1 MSGLQGGRVEHI
13 RQIFNFGWPYVR
25 RYWGRLAL
33 GILLGVAFGLFN
45 ATFVWGTKTLF
56 ERLEPEKTES
66 VANLPQAEAVPGAW
80 KAKLNAINDRAVAVA
95 DDWLPKVGQPL
106 QTQQIIG
113 GLMFLPL
120 LVLLRSG
127 IGYASV
133 YFLGW
138 VSEYAVRDIKLDAH
152 KKLQG
157 LSMDYFH
164 ARKLGDHTTLINRG
178 AGALHKCLTYGV
190 ADAIKEPFTI
200 LSLVVAM
207 FLLDWQ
213 LALFGILFAPLSA
226 IPIILVG
233 RKLRRVAKVVYTK
246 GTEQDSLMVEVYT
259 NMRTIK
265 AYGLER
271 LQQSRFAE
279 IYQRLAGAGMKAL
292 QAKHLQNPVIELLSM
307 IGAGVIILFVFHTGK
322 TAPQLVGFLTG
333 MIMLYQPIKK
343 LGGINQ
349 YYQEASVGVGMLRSA
364 FDAKATVEEAAEPN
378 ELARL
383 RGSLKFEAV
392 DFSYGEEPVLRGL
405 DVELPKGTKL
415 GVVGESGAGKSTL
428 VSLLLRFYD
437 PTTGR
442 ITIDGADI
450 RKASFESLRGQMAL
464 VSQEVVIFNQSVAD
478 NIACGKLDASRDE
491 IIAAAKAAN
500 AHEFIEGLPDGYDTN
515 LGEQGTRL
523 SGGQRQRIAIARAFV
538 REAPI
543 LILDEATASL
553 DSKAEAEVQGAIDRL
568 EEGRTVVCVAHRLS
582 TLRRMDR
589 IIVLEA
595 GRLVES
601 GSFEEL
607 MKRNGI
613 FAAMAHKQGINSA

>member
-1 MSGLQGGRVEHI
+1 VSGLQGGRVENI
-13 RQIFNFGWPYVR
+13 RQIFDFGWPYVR

-56 ERLEPEKTES
+56 ERLEPVETT
-66 VANLPQAEAVPGAW
+66 VDIPQAAAVPSAW
-80 KAKLNAINDRAVAVA
+80 KAKLSALNDRALALA
-95 DDWLPKVGQPL
+95 DAWLPRAERQL
-106 QTQQIIG
+106 DTRQIIG
-113 GLMFLPL
+113 GLMFLPI
-120 LVLLRSG
+120 LVFFRSG

-133 YFLGW
+133 YCLGW

-164 ARKLGDHTTLINRG
+164 AKQLGDHTMLLNRG
-178 AGALHKCLTYGV
+178 AGSLHKCLTYGV

-200 LSLVVAM
+200 LALVIAM
-207 FLLDWQ
+207 FLLDWE
-213 LALFGILFAPLSA
+213 LALFGVMFAPLSA

-233 RKLRRVAKVVYTK
+233 RKLRRVEKVYYAK

-271 LQQSRFAE
+271 LQQGRFAK
-279 IYQRLAGAGMKAL
+279 IYQKLARVGMKAL

-307 IGAGVIILFVFHTGK
+307 FGAGVIILFVFHTGK
-322 TAPQLVGFLTG
+322 SAPQLVGFLTG

-343 LGGINQ
+343 LGGLNQ
-349 YYQEASVGVGMLRSA
+349 YYQEASVGVGMLRVA
-364 FDAKATVEEAAEPN
+364 FDTQPSVAEVTEAKALP
-378 ELARL
+378 RL
-383 RGSLKFEAV
+383 REGLKFEAV
-392 DFSYGEEPVLRGL
+392 DFSYGDEPVLRGL
-405 DVELPKGTKL
+405 DVDLPKGTKL

-437 PTTGR
+437 PTAGR
-442 ITIDGADI
+442 ITLDGADI
-450 RKASFESLRGQMAL
+450 REVSFESLRGQMAL
-464 VSQEVVIFNQSVAD
+464 VSQEIVIFNQSVAD
-478 NIACGKLDASRDE
+478 NIACGKLDATRAD
-491 IIAAAKAAN
+491 IIAAARAAN
-500 AHEFIEGLPDGYDTN
+500 AHEFIEGLPEGYDTH

-538 REAPI
+538 RLAPI

-553 DSKAEAEVQGAIDRL
+553 DSKAESEVQDAINRL

-582 TLRRMDR
+582 TLRGMDR
-589 IIVLEA
+589 IIVLES
-595 GRLVES
+595 GSVVES
-601 GSFEEL
+601 GSFAEL
-607 MKRNGI
+607 MERDGA
-613 FAAMAHKQGINSA
+613 FAAMARKQGITASAA

>member
-1 MSGLQGGRVEHI
+1 
-13 RQIFNFGWPYVR
+13 
-25 RYWGRLAL
+25 
-33 GILLGVAFGLFN
+33 
-45 ATFVWGTKTLF
+45 
-56 ERLEPEKTES
+56 
-66 VANLPQAEAVPGAW
+66 
-80 KAKLNAINDRAVAVA
+80 
-95 DDWLPKVGQPL
+95 
-106 QTQQIIG
+106 
-113 GLMFLPL
+113 
-120 LVLLRSG
+120 
-127 IGYASV
+127 
-133 YFLGW
+133 

-164 ARKLGDHTTLINRG
+164 ARRLGDHTMLINRG
-178 AGALHKCLTYGV
+178 AGSLHRCLTYGV
-190 ADAIKEPFTI
+190 ADAVKEPFTI
-200 LSLVVAM
+200 LGLVVAM

-226 IPIILVG
+226 IPIYFVG
-233 RKLRRVAKVVYTK
+233 RKLRRVAKVAYTK

-279 IYQRLAGAGMKAL
+279 IYQKLARVGMKSL
-292 QAKHLQNPVIELLSM
+292 QARHLQNPVIELLSM
-307 IGAGVIILFVFHTGK
+307 FGAGVIILFVFHTGK
-322 TAPQLVGFLTG
+322 SAPQLVGFLTG

-349 YYQEASVGVGMLRSA
+349 YYQEASVGVGMLRTA
-364 FDAKATVEEAAEPN
+364 FDTQPSVAEVVEPKALP
-378 ELARL
+378 RL
-383 RGSLKFEAV
+383 REGLKFEAV
-392 DFSYGEEPVLRGL
+392 DFSYGDEPVLRGL
-405 DVELPKGTKL
+405 EVDLPKGTKL

-437 PTTGR
+437 PTKGR
-442 ITIDGADI
+442 ITIDGVDI
-450 RKASFESLRGQMAL
+450 REASIESLRGQMAL
-464 VSQEVVIFNQSVAD
+464 VSQEIVIFNQSVAD
-478 NIACGKLDASRDE
+478 NIACGKLDATREE

-500 AHEFIEGLPDGYDTN
+500 AHEFIEGLPEGYDTH

-553 DSKAEAEVQGAIDRL
+553 DSKAESEVQGAIDRL

-582 TLRRMDR
+582 TLRGMDR

-595 GRLVES
+595 GCVVES
-601 GSFEEL
+601 GSFAEL
-607 MKRNGI
+607 MERDGA
-613 FAAMAHKQGINSA
+613 FAVMARKQGITSAAV

>member
-1 MSGLQGGRVEHI
+1 MENI
-13 RQIFNFGWPYVR
+13 RKIIGFGWPYVR

-56 ERLEPEKTES
+56 ERLEPVES
-66 VANLPQAEAVPGAW
+66 KVEIPQAAAVPGAW
-80 KAKLNAINDRAVAVA
+80 EAKLNDLNVRAQGVA
-95 DDWLPKVGQPL
+95 DGWLPRVGEPL
-106 QTQQIIG
+106 NTRQIIG
-113 GLMFLPL
+113 GLMFLPM

-133 YFLGW
+133 YCLGW
-138 VSEYAVRDIKLDAH
+138 VSEYSVRDIKLDAH
-152 KKLQG
+152 QKLQG

-164 ARKLGDHTTLINRG
+164 AKQLGDHTMLINRG
-178 AGALHKCLTYGV
+178 AGSLHKCLTYGV

-200 LSLVVAM
+200 LGLVVAM

-233 RKLRRVAKVVYTK
+233 RKLRRVAKVAYTK

-279 IYQRLAGAGMKAL
+279 IYQKLARVGMKSL
-292 QAKHLQNPVIELLSM
+292 QARHLQNPVIELLSM
-307 IGAGVIILFVFHTGK
+307 FGAGVIILFVFHTGK
-322 TAPQLVGFLTG
+322 SAPQLVGFLTG

-343 LGGINQ
+343 LGGINA
-349 YYQEASVGVGMLRSA
+349 YYQEASVGVGMLRTA
-364 FDAKATVEEAAEPN
+364 FDTKPSVAEVTEAKALP
-378 ELARL
+378 RL
-383 RGSLKFEAV
+383 REGLKFEAV
-392 DFSYGEEPVLRGL
+392 DFSYGDEPVLRGL
-405 DVELPKGTKL
+405 EVDLPKGTKL

-437 PTTGR
+437 PTSGR
-442 ITIDGADI
+442 ITIDGVDI
-450 RKASFESLRGQMAL
+450 VEGSFESLRGQMAL
-464 VSQEVVIFNQSVAD
+464 VSQEIVIFNQSVAD
-478 NIACGKLDASRDE
+478 NIACGKLDATRGD

-500 AHEFIEGLPDGYDTN
+500 AHEFIEGLPQGYETS

-523 SGGQRQRIAIARAFV
+523 SGGQRQRIAIARAFA
-538 REAPI
+538 RQAPI

-582 TLRRMDR
+582 TLRGMDR
-589 IIVLEA
+589 IIVLDA
-595 GRLVES
+595 GRVVES
-601 GSFEEL
+601 GNFAEL
-607 MKRNGI
+607 MERDGA
-613 FAAMAHKQGINSA
+613 FATMARKQGITSSAG

>member
-1 MSGLQGGRVEHI
+1 MENI
-13 RQIFNFGWPYVR
+13 RQIFDFGWPYVR

-33 GILLGVAFGLFN
+33 GILLGVVFGLFN

-56 ERLEPEKTES
+56 ERLEPVETTVGIPKS
-66 VANLPQAEAVPGAW
+66 DAVPGAW
-80 KAKLNAINDRAVAVA
+80 KAKLNALNERALAVA
-95 DDWLPKVGQPL
+95 DGWLPRVGVPL
-106 QTQQIIG
+106 ETKQVIG
-113 GLMFLPL
+113 GLMFLPV
-120 LVLLRSG
+120 LVFFRSG

-133 YFLGW
+133 YCLGW
-138 VSEYAVRDIKLDAH
+138 VSEYSVRDIKLDAH

-164 ARKLGDHTTLINRG
+164 ARQLGDHTMLINRG
-178 AGALHKCLTYGV
+178 AGSLHRCLTYGV

-200 LSLVVAM
+200 LGLVVAM

-233 RKLRRVAKVVYTK
+233 RKLRRVAKVAYVK

-259 NMRTIK
+259 NIRTIK
-265 AYGLER
+265 AFGLER

-279 IYQRLAGAGMKAL
+279 IYQKLARVGMKSL
-292 QAKHLQNPVIELLSM
+292 QARHLQNPVIELLSM
-307 IGAGVIILFVFHTGK
+307 FGAGVIILFVFHTGK
-322 TAPQLVGFLTG
+322 SAPQLVGFLTG

-349 YYQEASVGVGMLRSA
+349 YYQEASVGVGMLRGVFEAQPSVA
-364 FDAKATVEEAAEPN
+364 EVTEAKALP
-378 ELARL
+378 RL
-383 RGSLKFEAV
+383 REGLKFEAV
-392 DFSYGEEPVLRGL
+392 DFSYGDEPVLRGL

-428 VSLLLRFYD
+428 VSLLLRFCD
-437 PTTGR
+437 PTEGR
-442 ITIDGADI
+442 ITLDGADI
-450 RKASFESLRGQMAL
+450 REASFESLRGQMAL
-464 VSQEVVIFNQSVAD
+464 VSQEIVIFNQSVAD
-478 NIACGKLDASRDE
+478 NIACGKLDATRE
-491 IIAAAKAAN
+491 NIIAAAKAAN
-500 AHEFIEGLPDGYDTN
+500 AHEFIEGLPEGYDTH

-538 REAPI
+538 RQAPI

-582 TLRRMDR
+582 TLRGMDR

-595 GRLVES
+595 GRVVES
-601 GSFEEL
+601 GSFAEL
-607 MKRNGI
+607 MKRDGA
-613 FAAMAHKQGINSA
+613 FAAMARKQGITSPAI

>member
-1 MSGLQGGRVEHI
+1 MEHI
-13 RQIFNFGWPYVR
+13 RQIFDFGWPYVR

-66 VANLPQAEAVPGAW
+66 VTNLPQAEAVPGAW
-80 KAKLNAINDRAVAVA
+80 EAKLNAINDRAVVVA

-127 IGYASV
+127 IGYTSV

-138 VSEYAVRDIKLDAH
+138 VSEYAVRDIKLDTH
-152 KKLQG
+152 EKLQG

-178 AGALHKCLTYGV
+178 AGSLHKCLTYGV

-279 IYQRLAGAGMKAL
+279 IYHRLAGAGMKAL

-349 YYQEASVGVGMLRSA
+349 YYQEASVGVGMLRSV
-364 FDAKATVEEAAEPN
+364 FEAKATVEEVAEPN
-378 ELARL
+378 ELPRL
-383 RGSLKFEAV
+383 RESLKFEAV
-392 DFSYGEEPVLRGL
+392 DFSYDTEPVLHGL

-415 GVVGESGAGKSTL
+415 GVVGESGVGKSTL

-437 PTTGR
+437 PTAGR

-450 RKASFESLRGQMAL
+450 RKVTFESLRGQMAL
-464 VSQEVVIFNQSVAD
+464 VSQEIVIFNQTVAD
-478 NIACGKLDASRDE
+478 NIACGKLDASCEE

-568 EEGRTVVCVAHRLS
+568 GEGRTVVCVAHRLS
-582 TLRRMDR
+582 TLRGMDR

-601 GSFEEL
+601 GSFAEL
-607 MKRNGI
+607 MKLNGI
-613 FAAMAHKQGINSA
+613 FAAMARKQGINSVED